1 MSLYYSDANK
11 NLHKV
16 AGNINLPTNVERVDV
31 VYDKD
36 SSDASI
42 NLGYTGGVQNLQE
55 VNIDLSKYKKCN
67 AYLNLYES
75 GNFASGSGNRN
86 DILQIDLLT
95 NRIENNLSVATNT
108 FGYIY
113 YFDETWNVNSSQLFM
128 ARIDYNHLTKTFV
141 PKLAYDGQLV
151 TSSNYYIYKIEG
163 IY

>member
-16 AGNINLPTNVERVDV
+16 AGNINLPTNVERVETI
-31 VYDKD
+31 YDKD

-55 VNIDLSKYKKCN
+55 VNIDLSKYKKAN
-67 AYLNLYES
+67 VYLNLFEFN
-75 GNFASGSGNRN
+75 NFASGSGNRN
-86 DILQIDLLT
+86 DILQIDLST

-108 FGYIY
+108 FAYIY
-113 YFDETWNVNSSQLFM
+113 YDETWRANSSQLFI

-151 TSSNYYIYKIEG
+151 TSSSYYIYKIEG